1 MNMFLLVAVTHSS
14 ELSLLVLN
22 SRAAALELLWQCEIA
37 LTAMGKSLG
46 KCDLKFEM
54 EMLGKRHMGP
64 FHQPTLF
71 CNLEWQARTLLGCR
85 SIPEEADCDNLK
97 HQVGA
102 LLFTSFRMAGP
113 TPTPPAM
120 HAAPPPELGSA
131 GPALRSA
138 ASKF

>member
-54 EMLGKRHMGP
+54 EMLG
-64 FHQPTLF
+64 QLYSDV
-71 CNLEWQARTLLGCR
+71 NLWLGR
-85 SIPEEADCDNLK
+85 A
-97 HQVGA
+97 
-102 LLFTSFRMAGP
+102 P
-113 TPTPPAM
+113 TPGA
-120 HAAPPPELGSA
+120 
-131 GPALRSA
+131 R
-138 ASKF
+138 